1 MAISKYNP
9 EGYFDPTPHEA
20 LTNIEVERRAA
31 RLAKVARS
39 PNYRPIV
46 FICNLTPTIP
56 WATSAAPYD
65 TADSLCAGGAFPS
78 RRTSISRGFWMKP
91 IRRTANWGCSWA
103 GCC

>member
-9 EGYFDPTPHEA
+9 EGYFDPTSHEA
-20 LTNIEVERRAA
+20 LTNIEAERQAA

-46 FICNLTPTIP
+46 FICSPYADDP
-56 WATSAAPYD
+56 GATSAAPCD

-91 IRRTANWGCSWA
+91 IRRTVNWGCLWA
-103 GCC
+103 ECC